1 MLQHRRSRATVG
13 AGFSGSL
20 VATHLL
26 KTANR
31 PLLIKPIERDR
42 DLGKGVAH
50 STTNSP
56 VRLLTLDL
64 ECALL

>member
-1 MLQHRRSRATVG
+1 M
-13 AGFSGSL
+13 
-20 VATHLL
+20 L

-31 PLLIKPIERDR
+31 PLLIKLIERER
-42 DLGKGVAH
+42 HIGKGVAH

-56 VRLLTLDL
+56 VGLLTLDL

>member
-1 MLQHRRSRATVG
+1 MVPTILILQQRSRAIVG

-20 VATHLL
+20 VTTHLL

-42 DLGKGVAH
+42 HIGKGVAH
-50 STTNSP
+50 TTTNSR
-56 VRLLTLDL
+56 VGLFNH
-64 ECALL
+64 

>member
-1 MLQHRRSRATVG
+1 MVPTILMISDTPTTSATVG

-31 PLLIKPIERDR
+31 PLLIKLIERAILAR
-42 DLGKGVAH
+42 ELPIA
-50 STTNSP
+50 P
-56 VRLLTLDL
+56 PTLQL
-64 ECALL
+64 VF